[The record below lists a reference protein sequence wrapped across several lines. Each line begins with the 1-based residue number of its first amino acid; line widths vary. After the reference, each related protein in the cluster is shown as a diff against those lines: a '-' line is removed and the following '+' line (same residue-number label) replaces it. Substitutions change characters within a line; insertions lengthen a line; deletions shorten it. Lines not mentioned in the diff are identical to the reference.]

1 MKRTLAIVLAVL
13 MLVATL
19 VACAQPGDS
28 ADTTTAATADT
39 TAPSGDNGTPADTTA
54 EVTTLYVEDDIPEEL
69 NFNNT
74 TVSIL
79 YWSDVEQPEFEVLEQ
94 TGDIV
99 NDAIYMRNLNTE
111 TRIGV
116 DLNFV
121 GTLGNYNNQ
130 KNFVSTVLNSISSGG
145 EHDIFSG
152 YSMVGATLAVNG
164 YVQDMNSLD
173 HLDFS
178 KPWWPASLV
187 DQATINNKLYFAS
200 GDISTNMLHM
210 MYAVFFNKQLLID
223 NNLENPYDL
232 VNDGKWTYTKMFEL
246 GSNVYADKNGDGTRD
261 KEDAYGL
268 CTASIHY
275 DAFFTGA
282 GLNTVEKDSN
292 DQLLISPTFNSEKTI
307 ALLEGICTYMWDG
320 QDGYHG
326 STGEVFAKG
335 NTIFTLDRSYM
346 GLLRKDEITFEYGI
360 VPVPKY
366 DEAQENYV
374 TCLGFPYSMYSISIA
389 SRNSE
394 AAAATLECLASEAY
408 REVTPMLF
416 ETSMKLKYSSD
427 NEASLMYDIIREGVS
442 IDIGRIFCT
451 ELSNLT
457 YNTFRDRCSGNTP
470 NAWASAYRAAEKKM
484 TRALQDINDALSK

>member
-1 MKRTLAIVLAVL
+1 MKRTLAIVLAML

-19 VACAQPGDS
+19 VACAEPGDS

-121 GTLGNYNNQ
+121 GTPGNFNNQ

-173 HLDFS
+173 HLDFT

-210 MYAVFFNKQLLID
+210 MYAVFFNKQLIVD
-223 NNLENPYDL
+223 HNLENPYEL

-282 GLNTVEKDSN
+282 GLNTVEKDNN
-292 DQLLISPTFNSEKTI
+292 DQLLISPSFNSEKTI

-366 DEAQENYV
+366 DEAQENYI

-451 ELSNLT
+451 ELSNFT
-457 YNTFRDRCSGNTP
+457 YSTFRDRCSQNTP
-470 NAWASAYRAAEKKM
+470 NAWASAYRAADKKM

>member
-1 MKRTLAIVLAVL
+1 ML

-19 VACAQPGDS
+19 VACAEPGDS

-121 GTLGNYNNQ
+121 GTPGNFNNQ

-173 HLDFS
+173 HLDFT

-210 MYAVFFNKQLLID
+210 MYAVFFNKQLIVD
-223 NNLENPYDL
+223 HNLENPYEL

-282 GLNTVEKDSN
+282 GLNTVEKDNN
-292 DQLLISPTFNSEKTI
+292 DQLLISPSFNSEKTI

-366 DEAQENYV
+366 DEAQENYI

-451 ELSNLT
+451 ELSNFT
-457 YNTFRDRCSGNTP
+457 YSTFRDRCSQNTP
-470 NAWASAYRAAEKKM
+470 NAWASAYRAADKKM

>member
-1 MKRTLAIVLAVL
+1 MKRTLAIVLAML

-39 TAPSGDNGTPADTTA
+39 QAPTGDNGTPADTSA
-54 EVTTLYVEDDIPEEL
+54 DVTTLYVEDEIPEEL

-74 TVSIL
+74 TISIL

-99 NDAIYMRNLNTE
+99 NDAIYLRNLNTE

-121 GTLGNYNNQ
+121 GTPGNYNNQ

-173 HLDFS
+173 HLDFE

-210 MYAVFFNKQLLID
+210 MYAVFFNKQLIID
-223 NNLENPYDL
+223 NNLENPYEL
-232 VNDGKWTYTKMFEL
+232 VTDGKWTYTKMFEL

-282 GLNTVEKDSN
+282 GLNTVEKDNN

-389 SRNSE
+389 SHNSE

-427 NEASLMYDIIREGVS
+427 NEASAMYDIIREGVS

-470 NAWASAYRAAEKKM
+470 NAWASAYRAADKKM
-484 TRALQDINDALSK
+484 TRALQDINEALSK

>member
-1 MKRTLAIVLAVL
+1 MKRTLAIVLAML

-28 ADTTTAATADT
+28 VDTTTAATADT
-39 TAPSGDNGTPADTTA
+39 TAPSGDAGTPADTTA
-54 EVTTLYVEDDIPEEL
+54 NVTTLYVEDEIPEEL
-69 NFNNT
+69 NFNNVT
-74 TVSIL
+74 ISIL
-79 YWSDVEQPEFEVLEQ
+79 YWDDVEKPEFEVLEQ

-121 GTLGNYNNQ
+121 GTPGNFNNQ
-130 KNFVSTVLNSISSGG
+130 KNFVATVLNSISSGG

-164 YVQDMNSLD
+164 YVQDMNALD
-173 HLDFS
+173 YLDFE

-210 MYAVFFNKQLLID
+210 MYVVFFNKQLLVD
-223 NNLENPYDL
+223 NNLENPYEL
-232 VNDGKWTYTKMFEL
+232 VNDGKWTYTKMFEM
-246 GSNVYADKNGDGTRD
+246 GTNVYADKNGDGTRD

-282 GLNTVEKDSN
+282 GLNTVEKDNN
-292 DQLLISPTFNSEKTI
+292 DQLLISPSFNSEKTI
-307 ALLEGICTYMWDG
+307 TLLEGICTYMWDG

-346 GLLRKDEITFEYGI
+346 ALNRKDEITFEYGI
-360 VPVPKY
+360 VPVPKF

-389 SRNSE
+389 SRNTD

-427 NEASLMYDIIREGVS
+427 NEASIMYDIIREGVS

-451 ELSNLT
+451 ELSNFT
-457 YNTFRDRCSGNTP
+457 YSTFRDRCSQNTP